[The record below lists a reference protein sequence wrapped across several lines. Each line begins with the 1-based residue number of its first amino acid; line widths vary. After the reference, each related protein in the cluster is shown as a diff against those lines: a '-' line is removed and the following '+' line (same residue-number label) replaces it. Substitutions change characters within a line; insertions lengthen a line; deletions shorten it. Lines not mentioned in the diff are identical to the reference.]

1 MLDCSAVLELESFS
15 FHPPQFIICISLSG
29 APVLAFAKDVLP
41 SCFIPKIYDSA
52 LQRDAFSS
60 WEFSSLGRL
69 PMLASVHKH

>member
-60 WEFSSLGRL
+60 WGFFFARKTSDAGFGS
-69 PMLASVHKH
+69 